1 MDLRHPLIFEKFLNS
16 LTIKQNS
23 MNLQYIILHNKV
35 ELLQT
40 FESFIEDKK
49 IPKNYVIKTIFLK
62 RHNKLF
68 D

>member
-1 MDLRHPLIFEKFLNS
+1 
-16 LTIKQNS
+16 
-23 MNLQYIILHNKV
+23 MNLQYIILHNKM